1 MAYVLF
7 ILIGVLFDLI
17 VLAASGGLL
26 YILLR
31 PEALNKGFNILQN
44 TLSTGQGKFQLL
56 IIAVA
61 GIILSLRG
69 LFVFLFG
76 RGSPE
81 IAVSAGDNGSVAIA
95 HSSIEHILRRLVQ
108 ASRHG
113 AALKGSAVK
122 PAGMGAVN
130 IRVRIELDLVETNL
144 PEYTIELESAI
155 RAHFKDGLGLE
166 VKSLRTRVECAP
178 ARRQGAAGDNN

>member
-7 ILIGVLFDLI
+7 ILIGLLFDLI
-17 VLAASGGLL
+17 VLAISGGILF
-26 YILLR
+26 ILLR
-31 PEALNKGFNILQN
+31 PEVLNNGFNILQN
-44 TLSTGQGKFQLL
+44 TLSTNQGKLQLL

-69 LFVFLFG
+69 LFVLLFG

-81 IAVSAGDNGSVAIA
+81 IAVSAGDSGSVAIA
-95 HSSIEHILRRLVQ
+95 HSSVEHILRRLVQ
-108 ASRHG
+108 ASGRD
-113 AALKGSAVK
+113 ASLKGSAVK

-144 PEYTIELESAI
+144 PEYTKELEAVI
-155 RAHFKDGLGLE
+155 RAHFKDGLGLD
-166 VKSLRTRVECAP
+166 VKSLRTRVECTP
-178 ARRQGAAGDNN
+178 ARRQGAAGGQ